1 MTDSFGTPWTVAPPD
16 SSVHGIS
23 QARILE
29 GDAIPSSRGSSR
41 LRDQTRVACIG
52 SGCTAEP
59 PEAVTPCWQ
68 CCCATHAL
76 VLGRNPRLQLGK
88 EAALDPEADVAAQAG
103 PAQLL
108 READL

>member
-1 MTDSFGTPWTVAPPD
+1 MTDSFATPWTGAPPD

-29 GDAIPSSRGSSR
+29 GDGVSSSKGSSDSGIEPTSPA
-41 LRDQTRVACIG
+41 LAVG
-52 SGCTAEP
+52 SP
-59 PEAVTPCWQ
+59 LSHLKRIPCWQ
-68 CCCATHAL
+68 CCCEAHAL
-76 VLGRNPRLQLGK
+76 VLSRNPRLQLGRQV
-88 EAALDPEADVAAQAG
+88 ALDSEADVAAQAG